1 MNAAAPIRVLVV
13 DDEAG
18 HVRALCDTLGAQ
30 GYATRGCGST
40 QAALEIIG
48 HEPFELLLADLI
60 MPGSGGIEL
69 VKAARAIDPDLAC
82 IIMTGEG
89 SIASAVQAMQVGAL
103 DYILKPCK
111 LSAILPVMGRALETR
126 QLRIA
131 NAALERQV
139 REHAAALAALNVD
152 LEQARCEADRS
163 NEMKSVFLATV
174 SHELRTPLNA
184 ILGFAQILNSDTLP
198 STPAQKKIFISH
210 ILQAGKHLLVL
221 INEVLDLARVESGTL
236 TVSIEPVGLAPVLA
250 ECAALMAPL
259 AERRQITLH
268 FPTAVATHVLCDR
281 MRLKQVLI
289 NILSNAIKYNR
300 ERGSVTVTC
309 VPAADGTVRIGV
321 SDTGAGLDAS
331 QLEQLFQPFN
341 RLERDAGVEEG
352 TGIGLALTRHLVELM
367 NGTISVESTVDVGST
382 FWVVLPACAQI
393 APPDRQAAYANGV
406 GRTRP
411 SRTLS
416 TLLYIED
423 NPANLRLVEE
433 IVRPRADLHLLS
445 ATEGHAGI
453 ALARQHLPHVILVDI
468 HLPGIDGFEIRRLLR
483 ADPRTARIPVIA
495 MTARAM
501 PGDIARGKEAGFYS
515 YLTKPIDIDLFSAV
529 VDRALAEQARSA
541 DDPPPEAPGAST

>member
-1 MNAAAPIRVLVV
+1 MDAATPIRVLVV
-13 DDEAG
+13 DDEAA

-30 GYATRGCGST
+30 GYATTGCASAD
-40 QAALEIIG
+40 QALEVLAQSS
-48 HEPFELLLADLI
+48 FELLLADLI
-60 MPGSGGIEL
+60 MPRTGGIEL
-69 VKAARAIDPDLAC
+69 VRAARARDPDLAC

-111 LSAILPVMGRALETR
+111 LSAILPVMARALETR

-139 REHAAALAALNVD
+139 REHATKLAAMNVD
-152 LEQARCEADRS
+152 LEQARREAERS
-163 NEMKSVFLATV
+163 NEMKSVFLATM

-198 STPAQKKIFISH
+198 STPAQKKVFASH

-236 TVSIEPVGLAPVLA
+236 TVSIEPVALAPVLA
-250 ECAALMAPL
+250 ECAALVAPL
-259 AERRQITLH
+259 AERRQITLV
-268 FPTAVATHVLCDR
+268 FPATVTAHVLCDR
-281 MRLKQVLI
+281 MRLKQILI

-300 ERGSVTVTC
+300 EHGSVTVSC
-309 VPAADGTVRIGV
+309 VIDAAGQVRIGV
-321 SDTGAGLDAS
+321 RDTGAGLDAS
-331 QLEQLFQPFN
+331 QLAQLFEPFN
-341 RLERDAGVEEG
+341 RLGRDVGVEEG

-367 NGTISVESTVDVGST
+367 GGTISVESTVDVGST
-382 FWVVLPACAQI
+382 FWVAFPPCAQV
-393 APPDRQAAYANGV
+393 APAAPALAGAAAVNGARV
-406 GRTRP
+406 RP

-423 NPANLRLVEE
+423 NPGNLRLVEE
-433 IVRPRADLHLLS
+433 IVQPRADLRLLS

-468 HLPGIDGFEIRRLLR
+468 HLPGIDGYEIRRLLR

-495 MTARAM
+495 ISARAM
-501 PGDIARGKEAGFYS
+501 PGDVARGKDAGFYC
-515 YLTKPIDIDLFSAV
+515 YLTKPIDIDEFSAAI
-529 VDRALAEQARSA
+529 DRALAEHARVA
-541 DDPPPEAPGAST
+541 GDAAN